1 MTNYLENI
9 EETIKDGYLAYEK
22 LVKIEAKEVQK
33 EAYINNR
40 IEYIKLNCELEV
52 KQKVKRVLRRQ
63 LKKNEY
69 SYFNRLII
77 RLLLKKLWKN
87 KEVNYYSK

>member
-33 EAYINNR
+33 EAYINNI
-40 IEYIKLNCELEV
+40 IEYIKLN
-52 KQKVKRVLRRQ
+52 
-63 LKKNEY
+63 
-69 SYFNRLII
+69 
-77 RLLLKKLWKN
+77 
-87 KEVNYYSK
+87 